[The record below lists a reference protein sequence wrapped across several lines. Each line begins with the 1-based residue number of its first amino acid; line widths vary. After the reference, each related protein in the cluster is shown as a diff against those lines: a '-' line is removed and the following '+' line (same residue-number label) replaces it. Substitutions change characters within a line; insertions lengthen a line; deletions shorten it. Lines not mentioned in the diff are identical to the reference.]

1 MNHTVDGRN
10 PASQVVSRISEP
22 STVLQWLKW
31 SYESYM
37 VDCKWSWTLSH
48 DSWVWRAHFHADQAP
63 LWKSKNKRLLHHFC
77 NFLDL
82 KMKSW
87 DKKRYI
93 RSVPCV
99 HDLLTLTQ
107 LKLEISIRR
116 ELSGHL
122 CTLARTFSA
131 ILGSQSSL
139 FQKHEAPIASVPES
153 QATVIDIL
161 AHFISFD
168 SGSPS
173 LAFQWFVPRATLW
186 RHGFLFKGSVHGS
199 MISEVRTVWLL
210 CPTPIFVQHMEAYL
224 PACLCQSAGHL
235 PETLSPQVLGL
246 WPWGKIKKIWPMQK
260 WSFKCLI
267 SFFNQSYNA
276 MHVVQQWNSSSCQE
290 AL

>member
-1 MNHTVDGRN
+1 MIINTKSWFMSMKSSLSCRPGTIVEIEKQT
-10 PASQVVSRISEP
+10 AP
-22 STVLQWLKW
+22 SSLLQFPRPQNEKLRQETIHPQCSLCPWSAHPDTTQTWNQHQTRTLRPSLYFGKNFFCDPWL
-31 SYESYM
+31 SIFL
-37 VDCKWSWTLSH
+37 C
-48 DSWVWRAHFHADQAP
+48 
-63 LWKSKNKRLLHHFC
+63 SKN
-77 NFLDL
+77 
-82 KMKSW
+82 
-87 DKKRYI
+87 
-93 RSVPCV
+93 
-99 HDLLTLTQ
+99 T
-107 LKLEISIRR
+107 
-116 ELSGHL
+116 
-122 CTLARTFSA
+122 
-131 ILGSQSSL
+131 
-139 FQKHEAPIASVPES
+139 VPES

-199 MISEVRTVWLL
+199 IISEVRTVWLL

>member
-1 MNHTVDGRN
+1 MIH
-10 PASQVVSRISEP
+10 E
-22 STVLQWLKW
+22 
-31 SYESYM
+31 YEELTFM
-37 VDCKWSWTLSH
+37 QT
-48 DSWVWRAHFHADQAP
+48 R
-63 LWKSKNKRLLHHFC
+63 HHCGNRKTNGSF
-77 NFLDL
+77 
-82 KMKSW
+82 
-87 DKKRYI
+87 I
-93 RSVPCV
+93 
-99 HDLLTLTQ
+99 T
-107 LKLEISIRR
+107 
-116 ELSGHL
+116 
-122 CTLARTFSA
+122 SA
-131 ILGSQSSL
+131 ISSTSKWKVETRNDTSAVFLASMICSPWHKSNLKSASDENSPAIFVLWQELFLRSSALNLSL
-139 FQKHEAPIASVPES
+139 FQKHAAPIASVPES

-210 CPTPIFVQHMEAYL
+210 CPTPIFVQHMEASL